1 MWVDIMMKWNGN
13 DGVGLD
19 GVGVGGGGENVSE
32 ELWAM
37 PARSMYYP
45 ADSG

>member
-1 MWVDIMMKWNGN
+1 MWVDIMMVRWDGD

-32 ELWAM
+32 ELGTAS
-37 PARSMYYP
+37 PRSMY
-45 ADSG
+45 SEG